1 MFWRDMTL
9 SVWRKKTTG
18 LKTKKRLLALVL
30 AAALCSSPVWA
41 EEATFTAN
49 FKDTDLKSFIETVA
63 LTLIKPSL
71 WGRAFRGK

>member
-9 SVWRKKTTG
+9 SVWRKKT
-18 LKTKKRLLALVL
+18 LASKQKKRLLALVL

-49 FKDTDLKSFIETVA
+49 LKDRPEIVHQ
-63 LTLIKPSL
+63 KPS
-71 WGRAFRGK
+71 AQP

>member
-9 SVWRKKTTG
+9 SVWRKRDNWPQN
-18 LKTKKRLLALVL
+18 KKRLLALVL

-49 FKDTDLKSFIETVA
+49 FKDTDLKSFIETVGA
-63 LTLIKPSL
+63 NLNKTIIMGP
-71 WGRAFRGK
+71 GVQGK